1 MRDDELKTVFY
12 SKELSANAEAEV
24 MKTLLESAGIQ
35 SIVKW
40 VPPTFQNPG
49 GIRLMVLE
57 SEAEDAAEIIRDAQQ
72 SAEQQQ
78 Q

>member
-57 SEAEDAAEIIRDAQQ
+57 SEAEDAEEIIRDAQQ